1 MKIMNREMHKPMP
14 VQVSPLSLINEDE
27 RGFTFRIA
35 NDRSGDFILAYR
47 KAGSSSGRHYH
58 TGKSPHKDPEILY
71 LLSGEVVIRW
81 RRIEDTAVREVK
93 VTAPARIEIAVNI
106 WHELV
111 PLADCS
117 FWEMNSLE
125 DVQRDS
131 IRVENQAGN

>member
-1 MKIMNREMHKPMP
+1 MTDCPI
-14 VQVSPLSLINEDE
+14 QVIDLSLINKDD
-27 RGFTFRIA
+27 RGFTFRIE

-58 TGKSPHKDPEILY
+58 EGKSANKNPEILY
-71 LLSGEVVIRW
+71 LLSGEATIRW
-81 RRIEDTAVREVK
+81 RRLEDK
-93 VTAPARIEIAVNI
+93 VNKEIKVVSPAKVVIPVNI

-111 PLADCS
+111 PVTDCS

-131 IRVENQAGN
+131 IRVEKV